1 MARAAATAKLTF
13 HLCETARGWVGIVF
27 SPHGLRA
34 TTLPREMREEALRDV
49 MEMGVT
55 QPAPERE
62 IADIPERVRALAS
75 GKYAELALH
84 IDWDGISPFRRAVLE
99 EALRIPPGQT
109 RSYGWLAE
117 RVGHPRAARAVGR
130 VMATNPF
137 PLVVPCH
144 RVIGSDGG
152 LHGYG
157 GGLAMKES
165 LLRAEGARI

>member
-1 MARAAATAKLTF
+1 MAKTTADAKLTF
-13 HLCETARGWVGIVF
+13 HICETDRGWVGLVF

-34 TTLPREMREEALRDV
+34 TTLPRQSREQALRDV
-49 MEMGVT
+49 MATGAT

-62 IADIPERVRALAS
+62 IADIPERVSALAS
-75 GKYAELALH
+75 GRYTELALH
-84 IDWDGISPFRRAVLE
+84 IDWEGISPFRRTVLE

-109 RSYGWLAE
+109 RSYGWLAA
-117 RVGHPRAARAVGR
+117 RVGHPGAARAVGR

-157 GGLAMKES
+157 GGLAMKEA
-165 LLRAEGARI
+165 LLRAEGARV